1 MLKRKIIFSV
11 VISLFLTNLVV
22 KPVMAEENV
31 PESEE
36 VASDKPAVQN
46 AKNETARANAAAASG
61 DVVPDNGNPPPHHH
75 HKEAAQTTQATAKPL
90 AVNPAFQIPPLQT
103 ILSFAVGP
111 SLVKSGNAQTLNLPD
126 SSISYFHPRHPV
138 QVQTLYNAFLGVV
151 YQFLP
156 KWALQAGIS
165 YTQPSTFTI
174 EGIEAQNTSSR
185 NYDFN
190 YNVAARQLLVEGHI
204 VYDYGIL
211 HPYFSFGM
219 GPSFNS
225 AYLYQSF
232 PPPGTSNSPTFMNDN
247 NMAFSF
253 ALGFGVDV
261 DVMKSVRLGL
271 GYKFSDFGR
280 ADLGQGTQFTGT
292 INQAYLSRTIE
303 QNNLYS
309 NALLA
314 QITIVPF

>member
-1 MLKRKIIFSV
+1 MLKRKIMLSIV
-11 VISLFLTNLVV
+11 VSLFLANLTVR
-22 KPVMAEENV
+22 PVMAEENAAD
-31 PESEE
+31 SEE
-36 VASDKPAVQN
+36 VASDRSATKHAKKEEAIVPA
-46 AKNETARANAAAASG
+46 TAG
-61 DVVPDNGNPPPHHH
+61 DVVTNQPS
-75 HKEAAQTTQATAKPL
+75 AKPL
-90 AVNPAFQIPPLQT
+90 AVNPAFVVPPLQT

-111 SLVKSGNAQTLNLPD
+111 SLVKPGTPQSLQLPD

-138 QVQTLYNAFLGVV
+138 QVQTLYNLFLGVV

-174 EGIEAQNTSSR
+174 EGIEVQNTASR
-185 NYDFN
+185 NYDYN

-204 VYDYGIL
+204 VYDYDIY

-232 PPPGTSNSPTFMNDN
+232 PPPGTSNNPSFVNDN

-253 ALGFGVDV
+253 ATGFGVDV
-261 DVMKSVRLGL
+261 DVMKNVRLGL
-271 GYKFSDFGR
+271 GYKFSDFGK
-280 ADLGQGTQFTGT
+280 ADLGKGTQFTGT

-303 QNNLYS
+303 QNNLYANS
-309 NALLA
+309 LLA